1 MESKKVEN
9 KLKMEAKQR
18 DHDLVFITTKR
29 FLLTPQF
36 LWTKFVLNLVKNT
49 KRLKI
54 KKHKD
59 RENQ

>member
-36 LWTKFVLNLVKNT
+36 L
-49 KRLKI
+49 
-54 KKHKD
+54 
-59 RENQ
+59 